1 MASAS
6 WKNCSVCLRV
16 SSTQS
21 ACCSLTVPLSDVACT
36 LTDVISCVPSN
47 TSSFDFGPR
56 DYLCQIINLISKL
69 RGGEQRYLPLL
80 TSKIQETMPTSM
92 GLTLP
97 PLPINTTSTRSEAT
111 TSPSSGHASTPFES
125 PHFSNS
131 ESHLSSFGSFSPSA
145 TLSPSGL
152 SGGFQNIAVTNAVE
166 YGSAGTSAPMQM
178 FTNAAGYHSPDG
190 ILKFESNG

>member
-1 MASAS
+1 MALAS
-6 WKNCSVCLRV
+6 WRNYLV
-16 SSTQS
+16 SPYASSFSPYDFRLQ
-21 ACCSLTVPLSDVACT
+21 LLLPDVACT

-92 GLTLP
+92 GIDLP
-97 PLPINTTSTRSEAT
+97 LIPINTTSTRSEAT
-111 TSPSSGHASTPFES
+111 RSPSSGHGSTPFENA
-125 PHFSNS
+125 HFSNS
-131 ESHLSSFGSFSPSA
+131 ESHLSSFGSFSPTA
-145 TLSPSGL
+145 ALSPSGL
-152 SGGFQNIAVTNAVE
+152 SGDYQNIAVTNAVE
-166 YGSAGTSAPMQM
+166 YGGAGTSAPMQM
-178 FTNAAGYHSPDG
+178 FTNTAGYHSPDG